1 MLNFFTQ
8 FIKIKAMYC
17 RVVIDI
23 DLGDVVAHWEHTMQ
37 TSGAENLSSN
47 PASHLL
53 KFVIL
58 GLDLP
63 FPCILFFLK

>member
-1 MLNFFTQ
+1 M
-8 FIKIKAMYC
+8 
-17 RVVIDI
+17 VIDI